1 MQPAKGGTSLKTF
14 LITFLVS
21 TVASICLWQ
30 FGLGNTIWPAHPFPA
45 TLAAAVT
52 CGIAIQLLFSHNR
65 ASLSRAAR
73 SKAADSPTPPPADHV
88 R

>member
-1 MQPAKGGTSLKTF
+1 MKTF

-45 TLAAAVT
+45 TLAAAVA
-52 CGIAIQLLFSHNR
+52 CGIAVQLLFSHNS
-65 ASLSRAAR
+65 ASVRSAAR
-73 SKAADSPTPPPADHV
+73 SKAADSQPHPPANHI